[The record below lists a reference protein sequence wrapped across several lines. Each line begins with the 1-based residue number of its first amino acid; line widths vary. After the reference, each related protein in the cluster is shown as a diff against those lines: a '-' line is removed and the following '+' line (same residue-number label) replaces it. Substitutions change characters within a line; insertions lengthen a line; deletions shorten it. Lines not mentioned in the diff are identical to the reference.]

1 MPDVSTPPAESPCA
15 GPARRLSRDRRGRGR
30 RGPLAWPPVPEMLT
44 RADRFDQFVLEAV
57 DRIAPR
63 ADGRLDG
70 VEVAVELVPTD
81 DVLRTCE
88 QEGTVPLGNARPG
101 DGSRRP
107 RIVVYRRP
115 VESRACG
122 STELEQLV
130 DLVVVEQAAALLMV
144 SPEDLDPGYD
154 PDLG

>member
-1 MPDVSTPPAESPCA
+1 
-15 GPARRLSRDRRGRGR
+15 
-30 RGPLAWPPVPEMLT
+30 MLT